1 MRVLVT
7 GVAGFIGSQV
17 AESLVERGDE
27 VVGIDCFLDYY
38 ARAVKERNL
47 ANLRESRR
55 FSFVEDDLVTAD
67 LEGLTES
74 VDAVMHLAAQ
84 AGVRASWGRDFR
96 IYADANVLATQRLLE
111 ACASRRPRFV
121 YSSSSSIYGDAP
133 DLPTVEETLPSPIS
147 PYGVTKLAGEHLCRL
162 YARSAG
168 VPTVALRY
176 FTVYGPRQ
184 RPDMAFHRFLRAQL
198 LKEEIVVFDDGEQTR
213 DFTYVADVVA
223 ANLAALERGES
234 GSIYNIAGGSRVR
247 VNDVLDAIGRL
258 TGSQPRVHREGAQR
272 GDVRNTHASTAAAAR
287 DLGWHARTRLEEGLE
302 AELAWLRAEL
312 GADPTIFQR

>member
-7 GVAGFIGSQV
+7 GAAGFIGSQV
-17 AESLVERGDE
+17 AEALIARGDE

-38 ARAVKERNL
+38 ARAVKERNI
-47 ANLRESRR
+47 AGLRDSRR
-55 FSFVEDDLVTAD
+55 FTFVEDDLVTAD
-67 LEGLTES
+67 LGRLTDS

-133 DLPTVEETLPSPIS
+133 DFPTVESTLPSPIS

-162 YARSAG
+162 YTRSAG
-168 VPTVALRY
+168 IPTISLRY

-184 RPDMAFHRFLRAQL
+184 RPDMAFHRFLRAQV

-213 DFTYVADVVA
+213 DFTYVGDVVA
-223 ANLAALERGES
+223 ANVTTVVA
-234 GSIYNIAGGSRVR
+234 
-247 VNDVLDAIGRL
+247 L
-258 TGSQPRVHREGAQR
+258 TGPAVTRSVTRSPASVAGTVMSIFMRVVKLCAT
-272 GDVRNTHASTAAAAR
+272 VANAAVSWLAFWAVKMRPPAAVAIC
-287 DLGWHARTRLEEGLE
+287 WA
-302 AELAWLRAEL
+302 
-312 GADPTIFQR
+312 ADESLLP

>member
-17 AESLVERGDE
+17 AEALVARGDE
-27 VVGIDCFLDYY
+27 VIGIDCFLDYY

-47 ANLRESRR
+47 AGLRDSRR
-55 FSFVEDDLVTAD
+55 FSFVEEDLAVVE
-67 LEGLTES
+67 LEGLTEG

-84 AGVRASWGRDFR
+84 AGVRASWGQDFR
-96 IYADANVLATQRLLE
+96 VYADANVLATQRLLE
-111 ACASRRPRFV
+111 ACSRARPRFV
-121 YSSSSSIYGDAP
+121 YSSSSSVYGDAP
-133 DLPTVEETLPSPIS
+133 DLPTRETTLPRPIS

-162 YARSAG
+162 YAQAAAI
-168 VPTVALRY
+168 PTVSLRY

-213 DFTYVADVVA
+213 DFTFVGDVVA
-223 ANLAALERGES
+223 ANLAALERGEP
-234 GSIYNIAGGSRVR
+234 GSVLNIAGGSRVR
-247 VNDVLDAIGRL
+247 LNEVLEAIGRL
-258 TGSQPRVHREGAQR
+258 TGSRPRVRREGKQR
-272 GDVRNTHASTAAAAR
+272 GDVRDTHASTEAAAR
-287 DLGWHARTRLEEGLE
+287 ELGWQAQTGLEQGLE
-302 AELAWLRAEL
+302 AEWAWMRAEL

>member
-17 AESLVERGDE
+17 AEALVERGDD

-47 ANLRESRR
+47 AMLRDSSR
-55 FSFVEDDLVTAD
+55 FVFVEEDLSAAD
-67 LEGLTES
+67 LEPLTEGI
-74 VDAVMHLAAQ
+74 DAVLHLAAQ

-96 IYADANVLATQRLLE
+96 VYADANVLATQRLLE
-111 ACASRRPRFV
+111 ACVPRRPRFV

-133 DLPTVEETLPSPIS
+133 DLPTVETTLPRPVS

-162 YARSAG
+162 YTQAAG
-168 VPTVALRY
+168 VPTISLRY

-213 DFTYVADVVA
+213 DFTYVGDVVA
-223 ANLAALERGES
+223 ANLAALERGEP
-234 GSIYNIAGGSRVR
+234 GGVYNIAGGSRVR
-247 VNDVLDAIGRL
+247 LNEVLEVIAQLSG
-258 TGSQPRVHREGAQR
+258 GPPRVRRERAQR
-272 GDVRNTHASTAAAAR
+272 GDVRDTHASTEAAAR
-287 DLGWHARTRLEEGLE
+287 DLGWQARTPLATGLE
-302 AELAWLRAEL
+302 HEWAWLRSEL
-312 GADPTIFQR
+312 AADPTIFQR